1 MNLSAYVLSFFYKIR
16 VIFYSIKSENC
27 SIYLFYLPYI
37 QVAQFTLIA
46 FLVVFYPCYSK
57 QMGINFQNS
66 TLFLIQTP
74 VFLLGNSVIFKR
86 RLLNFNQRKVIVL
99 LLLLIMPL
107 KLLNLIKWHLYFQ
120 KCVLIK

>member
-74 VFLLGNSVIFKR
+74 VFLFGNSVIFVL
-86 RLLNFNQRKVIVL
+86 RLLNFNL
-99 LLLLIMPL
+99 FT
-107 KLLNLIKWHLYFQ
+107 KLLAMLFQTKAHLLNHLIKPFPSQ
-120 KCVLIK
+120 CITGEIF